1 MQLRDAGETRAF
13 GRRIGA
19 LAVPGS
25 AIGLTGAL
33 GAGKTT
39 LVRGIAEGLGV
50 PARVTS
56 PTFVLVAVH
65 DGGRLTLW
73 HADLYRVDSAA
84 DIDLLALDD
93 AREGVLAV
101 EWADRFPDVL
111 PDDHLAIHL
120 EDDGAGRRVEMIAT
134 GPIHAPLAEALRG

>member
-1 MQLRDAGETRAF
+1 MQLRDASETRAF

-19 LAVPGS
+19 VAAAGS

-50 PARVTS
+50 PGRVTS

-65 DGGRLTLW
+65 EGGRLTLW

-84 DIDLLALDD
+84 DIDPLALDD
-93 AREGVLAV
+93 ARDGVLAV

-111 PDDHLAIHL
+111 PADHLSIHL
-120 EDDGAGRRVEMIAT
+120 EDDGVGRRIQVTAT
-134 GPIHAPLAEALRG
+134 GPLHASLAAAVRG